1 MLGGGSPTAGDI
13 RAAFVSWEAR
23 PRGEGELSARSRAK
37 ASPRGGPPTESQKP
51 CSGVDLLQRATS
63 VPPFLAGGATSRRR
77 RAFCPLKSKASP
89 RGGPP
94 TEGQKP
100 CSGVDLLQQATSV
113 PLLFLWEARPRGE
126 GELSARS
133 RAKLRPGGGAPTEG
147 PKPCSG
153 VDLLQRATSVLLSFL
168 WEARPRGEG
177 ELSARSRAKLRPEVG
192 PPTEVPSDQKP
203 QQLEPSDDSSFAQP
217 LALFVGQAEARQ
229 DVFGVL
235 AQLRAAGADTAG
247 CAAEFG

>member
-37 ASPRGGPPTESQKP
+37 ASPRGGPPTEGQKP
-51 CSGVDLLQRATS
+51 CSGVDLLQQATS

-89 RGGPP
+89 RGRGSHRRS
-94 TEGQKP
+94 KA
-100 CSGVDLLQQATSV
+100 LLWVMLQGLGSIEEPKHSSHRFCGRRAPAAKVS
-113 PLLFLWEARPRGE
+113 FLPARE
-126 GELSARS
+126 Q
-133 RAKLRPGGGAPTEG
+133 KLRPGGGAPT
-147 PKPCSG
+147 KSRKLC
-153 VDLLQRATSVLLSFL
+153 
-168 WEARPRGEG
+168 ARGR
-177 ELSARSRAKLRPEVG
+177 
-192 PPTEVPSDQKP
+192 
-203 QQLEPSDDSSFAQP
+203 SDDSSFAQP